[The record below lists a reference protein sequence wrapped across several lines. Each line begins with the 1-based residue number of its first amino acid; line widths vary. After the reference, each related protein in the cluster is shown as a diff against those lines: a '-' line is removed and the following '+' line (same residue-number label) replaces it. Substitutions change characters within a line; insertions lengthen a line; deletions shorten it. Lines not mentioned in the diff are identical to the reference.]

1 MGGCFSRIRNASVPR
16 TSSTSAPEKCVD
28 FACGPAL
35 ADIAMASASGGGD
48 RNMKKRPATHSA
60 APWLTEAD
68 LPEIPPKDMEPSAK
82 AAIMKERR
90 RIQERLREQ
99 KRTLS
104 RPSRSGVKQQRPP
117 TQEDSAR
124 RADQRQY
131 EEVRRMLDARRRIP
145 LPSVDTK
152 SFESL
157 LSLTQQIACEARSD
171 HRSES
176 LRRAWELVLKMPVP
190 SDAQF
195 TFFPPGDSGESAVG
209 FGAMNRAGM
218 IAGRGVVLT
227 KRFSGFQLH
236 DGTGLIVPKRG
247 DRWDFGEV
255 GESLRHFTGFGFAFE
270 CTGGLQ
276 VISGTI
282 RGEWR
287 VNIMSLHGEPDAIG
301 NPEPSVI
308 TDEGNSI
315 SIEYVRAG
323 QGNQDIMNPDF
334 VCFKQEATT
343 WLTTTVTKPSDLVR
357 CDEEIKDSYEKW
369 QAWFRGLESGSS

>member
-1 MGGCFSRIRNASVPR
+1 
-16 TSSTSAPEKCVD
+16 
-28 FACGPAL
+28 
-35 ADIAMASASGGGD
+35 MASASGGGD

-145 LPSVDTK
+145 LPSVDTE
-152 SFESL
+152 SFECL

-227 KRFSGFQLH
+227 KELSGFQLH

-247 DRWDFGEV
+247 DRWDFEGD
-255 GESLRHFTGFGFAFE
+255 SLRHFTGFGFVFE
-270 CTGGLQ
+270 STGGLQ

-282 RGEWR
+282 RGDWR
-287 VNIMSLHGEPDAIG
+287 VNIMSLHGELDAIG

-315 SIEYVRAG
+315 SIEYYCAG
-323 QGNQDIMNPDF
+323 GKDIMNPDF
-334 VCFKQEATT
+334 VCFEQEATT
-343 WLTTTVTKPSDLVR
+343 WLTTTVTKPSDLNR

-369 QAWFRGLESGSS
+369 QAMV